1 LYAGWEEQKK
11 RADFAVSEKPE
22 VASPA
27 AEISQEDRTRAQL
40 YRLLGGLLARLP
52 DQEMLNRVSAL
63 SGDDSSELGRALT
76 ALARTATSTDPAD
89 ADDEY
94 HELFIGVGR
103 GELMPYGSY
112 YLTGFVYEKPLARL
126 RGDMAKL
133 GIARAEGVKE
143 PEDHIASL
151 CDMMA
156 GLIEGDFGVA
166 ADLATQR
173 NFFDAHLGPWAAQ
186 FFADLE
192 VAKSARLYAPVGT
205 IGRVFMEI
213 ESTAFEMAA

>member
-1 LYAGWEEQKK
+1 M
-11 RADFAVSEKPE
+11 SEDTT

-27 AEISQEDRTRAQL
+27 ADISEEDQLRAQL
-40 YRLLGGLLARLP
+40 YRLLSAVLAKIP
-52 DQEMLNRVSAL
+52 DRAVLERVSGV
-63 SGDDSSELGRALT
+63 SGDSSSELGRALGAM
-76 ALARTATSTDPAD
+76 ALAAAETDPAA

-94 HELFIGVGR
+94 HDLFIGVGR

-126 RGDMAKL
+126 RGDMAQL

-151 CDMMA
+151 CEMMA
-156 GLIEGDFGVA
+156 GLIEGDFGEP

-173 NFFDAHLGPWAAQ
+173 NFFDAHLGPWAGQ
-186 FFADLE
+186 FFADME
-192 VAKSARLYAPVGT
+192 AAKKASFYKTVGT
-205 IGRVFMEI
+205 VGRIFAEI

>member
-1 LYAGWEEQKK
+1 MSDDSKAAHLAAVPSEEDLL
-11 RADFAVSEKPE
+11 RA
-22 VASPA
+22 
-27 AEISQEDRTRAQL
+27 RL
-40 YRLLGGLLARLP
+40 YRLLAALLANIP
-52 DQEMLNRVSAL
+52 DRAAL
-63 SGDDSSELGRALT
+63 DSVAGLFGDSSSDLGRAIG
-76 ALARTATSTDPAD
+76 ALAEAAASAD
-89 ADDEY
+89 AAAVDNEFHD
-94 HELFIGVGR
+94 LFVGVGR

-126 RGDMAKL
+126 RGDMAAL

-151 CDMMA
+151 CEMMA
-156 GLIEGDFGVA
+156 GLIEGDFGEP

-173 NFFDAHLGPWAAQ
+173 NFFDSHLGPWVGQ

-192 VAKSARLYAPVGT
+192 SAKKSSFYKAVGNV
-205 IGRVFMEI
+205 GRVFAEI